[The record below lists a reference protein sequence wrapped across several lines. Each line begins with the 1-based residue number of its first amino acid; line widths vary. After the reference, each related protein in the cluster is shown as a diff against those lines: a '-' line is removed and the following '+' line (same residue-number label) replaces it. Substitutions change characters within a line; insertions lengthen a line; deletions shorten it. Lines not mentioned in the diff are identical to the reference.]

1 MLSYYDFHI
10 KRVNETLKLV
20 NPYIKDINDILNIGY
35 SDFDEYIKDYFNK
48 DISYLIPE
56 TMLDNKVKNNKF
68 IIGDI
73 CDTNF
78 KINHRYDLV
87 IFTEVLE
94 HLLQDDEIVMMN
106 IKKLVRPKGLLLISV
121 PNALTFSNRVKVIT
135 GKNIYWSK
143 KDIIKGVYG
152 GYGHIREY
160 SASEI
165 KGLVGEFFN
174 ILNVRGINGYRNGIK
189 KILNILPYTYS
200 NTIAIL
206 GENNE

>member
-20 NPYIKDINDILNIGY
+20 NPYIKGINDILNIGY
-35 SDFDEYIKDYFNK
+35 SDFDEYIKDYFNR

-56 TMLDNKVKNNKF
+56 SILDNKIKNNKF

-73 CDTNF
+73 CDINF

-94 HLLQDDEIVMMN
+94 HLLQDDETVMMN
-106 IKKLVRPKGLLLISV
+106 IKKLVRPGGFLLISV

-165 KGLVGEFFN
+165 KELVGKFFN
-174 ILNVRGINGYRNGIK
+174 ILNVRGINGYRKGIK
-189 KILNILPYTYS
+189 EILNILPYTYS